1 MNTAEIAKTLVE
13 LCEKGEY
20 EEAVNRFYGKD
31 IISLEPEAIG
41 SMPAEM
47 KGFEAV
53 SVKTRWWLE
62 NHEVHSAKVTGPF
75 VARDK
80 FVVRFDIDVTNKQS
94 NERSQAAE
102 VGIYTVKDG
111 KVIREEFL
119 PLI

>member
-1 MNTAEIAKTLVE
+1 MNTTEVAKELVA

-20 EEAVNRFYGKD
+20 EEAVNRFYARE
-31 IISLEPEAIG
+31 IVSIEPEAMG

-47 KGFEAV
+47 KGFENV

-62 NHEVHSAKVTGPF
+62 NHEIHSAKVTGPF

-94 NERSQAAE
+94 HERTEAAE

-111 KVIREEFL
+111 KIVREEFL
-119 PLI
+119 PSI